1 VESLDNHL
9 ALRLVVITR
18 ARVVLMK
25 EALEIRVV
33 HKDLGAN
40 EVEEREELLQAVL
53 QRRARDEQAPA
64 ARERAHDLREDA
76 VRVLDAVRLVNDDV
90 LERELLERALLD
102 QAELVRG
109 HDDLERLREQPLRD
123 DLRTFLL
130 RALQD
135 DDVDVRCPVLELAL
149 PVLQCALG
157 DDDDVRAGDASVV
170 LEVGEE
176 GDRLERLAEALR
188 RSVSTLA

>member
-9 ALRLVVITR
+9 GLRLIVVAR
-18 ARVVLMK
+18 ACVVLMK

-33 HKDLGAN
+33 HEDLGTD

-53 QRRARDEQAPA
+53 QWRARDEQAPA

-109 HDDLERLREQPLRD
+109 HDDLERLWEQPLRD
-123 DLRTFLL
+123 DLRAFLL

-149 PVLQCALG
+149 PVLQRALR
-157 DDDDVRAGDASVV
+157 DDDDVRAGDAPVV
-170 LEVGEE
+170 LEVRKE

-188 RSVSTLA
+188 RDVSTLT